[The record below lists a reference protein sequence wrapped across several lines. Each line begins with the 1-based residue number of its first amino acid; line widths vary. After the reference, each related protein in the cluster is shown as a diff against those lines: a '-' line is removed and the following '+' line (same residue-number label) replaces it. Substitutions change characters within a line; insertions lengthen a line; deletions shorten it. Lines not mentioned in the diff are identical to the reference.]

1 MRIPSGR
8 PVFRL
13 LGWVLAVPLALWAL
27 WIVGAQIFFFT
38 PAFRSLLNS
47 ESPAI
52 HIRYRWAWS
61 VWPGTVHM
69 RGMVLT
75 SQDRKV
81 QWQLGIDRLTTSV
94 ALSDLSRRMFHA
106 TKVHADGV
114 TFALRRRIPKYQV
127 TPDKLEGL
135 PEIEGFP
142 SVPLGEEGPD
152 YDVPD
157 WNYHLWSVW
166 LEGTDATSVKQI
178 WVDRI
183 RLEGG
188 AHLAGAFYLKPIRE
202 VLVAPAVIEGKKL
215 ALAYGGRLLSDLDL
229 ALRVKIGPIDPRGMR
244 IDTFVRATDV
254 DIEGKG
260 QLEGLEALQRLFS
273 GERLSG
279 GAGPVRFA
287 IHVQAGEV
295 LPPTS
300 LSAELA
306 RFTVRD
312 GHLSATAAGLS
323 ALLDLPAGPPPLEAR
338 GRLEVR
344 GISSSGAKIESVA
357 AAIDGLPRDLA
368 NPSAPRRARLDV
380 RGGRVEDARSL
391 AEALGV
397 RDRVEEGKGT
407 FAAHLEGPFDHLAG
421 RARVALSG
429 LRGKAASATLNGN
442 LTVDVN
448 VQALDPRRGAD
459 LSGTRISVDSAHEVH
474 ESGEDDTRPGWWAHL
489 DVPRLQLRFAAPG
502 DAPVADA
509 DLAGRCR
516 DARPIVGLFARA
528 QDLPAFVRGLF
539 AMDDLKLVGSAIAG
553 RSWFALRKVTAD
565 GDGASIHA
573 ALRNDPRGS
582 NGAALLSVHGLSVGV
597 ELSPSGK
604 SVHLLGAGSWFGGKV
619 AQLDPAEALDRLPR
633 ARREPP
639 RRRSARVQTA
649 E

>member
-1 MRIPSGR
+1 MRTPSGR

-13 LGWVLAVPLALWAL
+13 IGWVLSVPLALWAL
-27 WIVGAQIFFFT
+27 WIVGAQIFLLT
-38 PAFRSLLNS
+38 PLFRTVLNS
-47 ESPAI
+47 KSPAI

-81 QWQLGIDRLTTSV
+81 QWQLGIDRLTTSI
-94 ALSDLSRRMFHA
+94 ALPDLSHRIFHA

-127 TPDKLEGL
+127 TPGKLEGL

-142 SVPLGEEGPD
+142 PVPLGDEGPD

-166 LEGTDATSVKQI
+166 LEATDATSVKRI

-188 AHLAGAFYLKPIRE
+188 AHLAGAFYLKPIRQ
-202 VLVAPAVIEGKKL
+202 VLIAPAVIEGKGL
-215 ALAYGGRLLSDLDL
+215 ALAYGERVLSDLDL
-229 ALRVKIGPIDPRGMR
+229 ALRVKIGPIDPRGMGL
-244 IDTFVRATDV
+244 DTFVRATDADV
-254 DIEGKG
+254 EGKG
-260 QLEGLEALQRLFS
+260 QFEGLEPFQRLFS

-300 LSAELA
+300 FSADLSRLVWRNAH
-306 RFTVRD
+306 V
-312 GHLSATAAGLS
+312 SAAGLS
-323 ALLDLPAGPPPLEAR
+323 ALLDLPAGPPPLEAS

-344 GISSSGAKIESVA
+344 GIASPGARIESVA
-357 AAIDGLPRDLA
+357 TAIAGLPRDLA
-368 NPSAPRRARLDV
+368 RPSAPRRARIDV

-391 AEALGV
+391 LEALGV

-407 FAAHLEGPFDHLAG
+407 FAAHLEGPFDRLGG
-421 RARVALSG
+421 RAQVALKG
-429 LRGKAASATLNGN
+429 LRGRAASATLNGN
-442 LTVDVN
+442 LTLDVN

-474 ESGEDDTRPGWWAHL
+474 ESGEDDTRPGWWARL
-489 DVPRLQLRFAAPG
+489 DVPRLQLRFAAQG

-539 AMDDLKLVGSAIAG
+539 AMDDLKLRGSAIAG

-573 ALRNDPRGS
+573 ALRNDGRGS

-604 SVHLLGAGSWFGGKV
+604 SVHVLGAGSWFGEKV
-619 AQLDPAEALDRLPR
+619 AQLDPAETLDTLPR
-633 ARREPP
+633 ARRQPP
-639 RRRSARVQTA
+639 RRRSVRVQTA